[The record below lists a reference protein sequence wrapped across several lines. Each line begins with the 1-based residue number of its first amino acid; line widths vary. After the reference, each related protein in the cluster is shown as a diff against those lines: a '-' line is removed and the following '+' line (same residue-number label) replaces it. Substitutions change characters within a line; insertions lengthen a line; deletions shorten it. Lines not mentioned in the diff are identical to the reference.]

1 MRIRKAP
8 FPIDFAENFPR
19 YEIRT
24 SPYYS
29 EGRCYEKSFI
39 VTTLPEGFV
48 SLRSDHFNLDFRVV
62 AFPSDSPNYL
72 TKNTTSLGIEDFQKI
87 QHNYY
92 VNEFYKVKCE
102 AIENGQIRVT
112 FKAHNPGQDSIIFYH
127 HNYPGAI
134 ISGSTITGLPRS
146 VKSNYRI
153 VCKFLINGEISTP
166 YMYLDDSASSVNVS
180 TRILQPYF
188 RVPEVPLQGET
199 VSAIACRHNLMKV
212 ALLYGEMYDNGNGN
226 SVKWLRLSDEVV
238 LINGKLPDYEFKN
251 NIPDWKSANND
262 RFYQSSGLDIFGQNN
277 DDFVY
282 TERSVEQ
289 YLYVSNFTSDSIEK
303 TITMTV
309 TRDGEGDTS
318 YSMSLVFG
326 AMGIYRIPISLHAFG
341 VHDSGNV
348 ISASITL
355 DNIRRELIFA
365 PYEYGFSTFMML
377 NSMNLYEPFVVD
389 SIAEEIRTDGERV
402 RKYEDSYI
410 TTGREV
416 VFTAN
421 VGWRDKRS
429 LEILRSAYG
438 KQHNIIL
445 DGDFAWY
452 IDMIPE
458 SIVVNDDNEDVL
470 NVSFKFRKRKYVN
483 RVPTLI
489 STIENETVITR
500 TDNLILGQ

>member
-1 MRIRKAP
+1 
-8 FPIDFAENFPR
+8 
-19 YEIRT
+19 
-24 SPYYS
+24 
-29 EGRCYEKSFI
+29 
-39 VTTLPEGFV
+39 
-48 SLRSDHFNLDFRVV
+48 
-62 AFPSDSPNYL
+62 
-72 TKNTTSLGIEDFQKI
+72 
-87 QHNYY
+87 
-92 VNEFYKVKCE
+92 
-102 AIENGQIRVT
+102 
-112 FKAHNPGQDSIIFYH
+112 
-127 HNYPGAI
+127 
-134 ISGSTITGLPRS
+134 
-146 VKSNYRI
+146 
-153 VCKFLINGEISTP
+153 
-166 YMYLDDSASSVNVS
+166 
-180 TRILQPYF
+180 
-188 RVPEVPLQGET
+188 
-199 VSAIACRHNLMKV
+199 
-212 ALLYGEMYDNGNGN
+212 
-226 SVKWLRLSDEVV
+226 
-238 LINGKLPDYEFKN
+238 
-251 NIPDWKSANND
+251 
-262 RFYQSSGLDIFGQNN
+262 
-277 DDFVY
+277 
-282 TERSVEQ
+282 
-289 YLYVSNFTSDSIEK
+289 
-303 TITMTV
+303 MTV

-341 VHDSGNV
+341 VHNSGNV

-402 RKYEDSYI
+402 RKDEDSYI

-458 SIVVNDDNEDVL
+458 SIVVKDDNEDVL